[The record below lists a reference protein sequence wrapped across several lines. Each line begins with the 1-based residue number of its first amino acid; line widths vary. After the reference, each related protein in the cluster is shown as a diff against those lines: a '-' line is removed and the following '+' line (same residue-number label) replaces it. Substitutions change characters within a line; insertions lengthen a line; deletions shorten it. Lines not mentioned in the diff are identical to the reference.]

1 MYNAKLKSSFDEVKR
16 IAFHIEKA
24 VRHKKVFCLGGSH
37 FPSAGK
43 VIYFVV
49 ISSQYN
55 MKGVITTK
63 VCLSG
68 YLSILL
74 FARLY

>member
-37 FPSAGK
+37 FPSARK
-43 VIYFVV
+43 VN
-49 ISSQYN
+49 SESQSHVY
-55 MKGVITTK
+55 I
-63 VCLSG
+63 C
-68 YLSILL
+68 
-74 FARLY
+74 F

>member
-37 FPSAGK
+37 FPSARK
-43 VIYFVV
+43 VLHVEV
-49 ISSQYN
+49 ISSEYVL
-55 MKGVITTK
+55 KGK
-63 VCLSG
+63 Q
-68 YLSILL
+68 
-74 FARLY
+74 

>member
-37 FPSAGK
+37 FPSARK
-43 VIYFVV
+43 VIYFLV
-49 ISSQYN
+49 ISSQYDL
-55 MKGVITTK
+55 KGK
-63 VCLSG
+63 VHLG
-68 YLSILL
+68 GHLSIRVLV
-74 FARLY
+74 FSRLY

>member
-37 FPSAGK
+37 FPSARK
-43 VIYFVV
+43 VNYECRKRKTVTS
-49 ISSQYN
+49 ISDEH
-55 MKGVITTK
+55 
-63 VCLSG
+63 
-68 YLSILL
+68 
-74 FARLY
+74 

>member
-37 FPSAGK
+37 FPSARK
-43 VIYFVV
+43 VNSECRKTVRI
-49 ISSQYN
+49 
-55 MKGVITTK
+55 K
-63 VCLSG
+63 
-68 YLSILL
+68 
-74 FARLY
+74 